1 LVIRPTAAGG
11 SQNTVFSFFARSPLV
26 NTKRL
31 ATAFAVAALSFSA
44 GTVRAGSIQGLFNT
58 GVSGSGTALSENETD
73 THWEIVVSPVEAT
86 LTGTTTPTIT
96 GTVPNFYNGP
106 ARADWFN
113 GWTSFTANSG
123 SATWIVPGNAILL
136 PGQFEDQ
143 NVNANKGLYTFRT
156 TFTIP
161 EAFTS
166 AQITGLWAADNYG
179 GQVPDYDVNNPQPTA
194 ITNFI
199 RLNGNVIYPGLD
211 VYGFTAQPF
220 TISSGFVQGQN
231 ILEFNVSNTIGDFAP
246 NPVGTQ
252 IVFASATYAVPEP
265 PVSILAMSGLGI
277 AGMYQWRRRRPTSP
291 VASAGKEPPTE

>member
-1 LVIRPTAAGG
+1 MNVRNLAA
-11 SQNTVFSFFARSPLV
+11 
-26 NTKRL
+26 
-31 ATAFAVAALSFSA
+31 AFAVAALSFSA
-44 GTVRAGSIQGLFNT
+44 GAVRAEFIQGLFNT
-58 GVSGSGTALSENETD
+58 GVSGSGTALSENATD
-73 THWEIVVSPVEAT
+73 THWEIVASPVEAT
-86 LTGTTTPTIT
+86 LSGTTTVT
-96 GTVPNFYNGP
+96 GTVPNFYNGA
-106 ARADWFN
+106 ARADWIN

-123 SATWIVPGNAILL
+123 SATWITPGNAILL

-143 NVNANKGLYTFRT
+143 NVSANKGLYTFRT

-161 EAFTS
+161 EAFAS

-179 GQVPDYDVNNPQPTA
+179 GQVPDYDVNNPAPSA

-220 TISSGFVQGQN
+220 TISSGFVQGVN

-246 NPVGTQ
+246 NPIGTQ
-252 IVFASATYAVPEP
+252 IVFTSATYAVPEP

-277 AGMYQWRRRRPTSP
+277 AGMYQWRRRKSAAPAP
-291 VASAGKEPPTE
+291 SAGEEPPAD